1 MLDDLL
7 GASSDRAFQVALKA
21 HGRISPEEIPALRQA
36 TEGWSEKRRRNAVA
50 ALALMDDPEALE
62 ILRGRAAET
71 RDVQEW
77 ATAMRTLLD
86 EPGAAEIA
94 NSRPEMVTRAL
105 QDDDGFV
112 KGVGF
117 SAALIGGREDAI
129 SSLEEQLSSPV
140 RTGIPLLT
148 DALNHTSPGRYEARL
163 LALYRA
169 EPDGVIADALATALA
184 RGTDAASGEAIQARL
199 LRLEPK
205 NRGGHLR
212 ALQLGTAP
220 WVRPALL
227 DLAGRD
233 DPDRT
238 AALRILIRQGPAAD
252 WMRVCVSIF
261 EQTPPRDPEDPV
273 WGKWNIYQEPCR
285 EWATE
290 QAGAPQDADAALA
303 RARSWLAEHAPP
315 EPAGP

>member
-7 GASSDRAFQVALKA
+7 GASSDRAFQAALKA
-21 HGRISPEEIPALRQA
+21 HGRIQPEEIPALRQA
-36 TEGWSEKRRRNAVA
+36 TEGWSEKRRRNAVS
-50 ALALMDDPEALE
+50 ALALMDNPEALE
-62 ILRGRAAET
+62 ILTGRAAET
-71 RDVQEW
+71 RDVVEW

-86 EPGAAEIA
+86 EPGAAQIA

-117 SAALIGGREDAI
+117 TAALIGGREDAI
-129 SSLEEQLSSPV
+129 ASLEEQLSSPK
-140 RTGIPLLT
+140 RDGIALLT
-148 DALNHTSPGRYEARL
+148 DALNHTAPGQFEARL
-163 LALYRA
+163 LALYQA
-169 EPDGVIADALATALA
+169 EPDGVIADALATTLA
-184 RGTDAASGEAIQARL
+184 KGSDAASGDAVKARL
-199 LRLEPK
+199 LKLEPK

-220 WVRPALL
+220 WVRPTLL

-238 AALRILIRQGPAAD
+238 AALKILIHQGPAAD
-252 WMRVCVSIF
+252 WMRVCVQIF
-261 EQTPPRDPEDPV
+261 EATPARDPNDPV

-285 EWATE
+285 EWASKE
-290 QAGAPQDADAALA
+290 AGSAQDATATLA
-303 RARSWLAEHAPP
+303 RVQAWLAAHPS
-315 EPAGP
+315 EPSGP